1 MVFVYPLLANS
12 WLREDFLFSRE
23 QVKVK
28 LNENLGGHLMED
40 KKLVLDVHEK
50 PTPGYWAALSLQHVL
65 AMFGATVLVPML
77 TGLPVSLA
85 LVASGIGTL
94 FYIFVTKG
102 KSPVYLGSSF
112 AYIAPISSAL
122 ALGATLNADGM
133 ITEGANYGAV
143 SGGLMMVGLVYLV
156 LAMII
161 KFTGTS
167 WVNKLLPPIV
177 IGPTIMVIGLSLAG
191 TAVNMASEHILVALI
206 TLLTAALVSTY
217 TKGLMQ
223 LLPIFSAI
231 VVGYISALMFNLV
244 DFTSVTEAAWFA
256 LPEFA
261 FLHSKPQFTLEIA
274 SLMIPVALVTVTEH
288 IGDHLVL
295 STIVGRDLTKTPGL
309 HRTLIGDGVATL
321 LAGFIG
327 GPANTTY
334 GENTGVIGL
343 TKVASVWVIGGAAIV
358 AFCLGF
364 IGKFTALVQT
374 IPTAVLGGVSIL
386 LFGVIASSG
395 VRVLINNRIDFSKQ
409 RNLII
414 GAIILIIGIGGMSVE
429 IGPITLSGMALAAI
443 VGVIL
448 HLILPDKDASYGPSE
463 TLEVEL
469 NTNVID
475 KQYAN
480 KKEKLVRA

>member
-1 MVFVYPLLANS
+1 
-12 WLREDFLFSRE
+12 
-23 QVKVK
+23 
-28 LNENLGGHLMED
+28 MET

-50 PTPGYWAALSLQHVL
+50 PSPLYWAALSLQHVL
-65 AMFGATVLVPML
+65 AMFGSTVLVPML

-85 LVASGIGTL
+85 LVSSGIGTL

-122 ALGATLNADGM
+122 ALGATLNA
-133 ITEGANYGAV
+133 EGAITNGHNYGAV
-143 SGGLMMVGLVYLV
+143 SGGLIMVGLVYLV
-156 LAMII
+156 LAIII
-161 KFTGTS
+161 KFTGTK
-167 WVNKLLPPIV
+167 WINKVLPPVV
-177 IGPTIMVIGLSLAG
+177 IGPTIMVIGLSLAP
-191 TAVNMASEHILVALI
+191 TAVSMASEHIGIALI

-223 LLPIFSAI
+223 LLPIFCAI
-231 VVGYISALMFNLV
+231 VVGYVTSVALQLV
-244 DFTSVTEAAWFA
+244 DFTAVTEASLFA
-256 LPEFA
+256 LPDFA
-261 FLHSKPQFTLEIA
+261 FLKSTPQFTIEIA
-274 SLMIPVALVTVTEH
+274 SIMVPVALVTVTEH

-295 STIVGRDLTKTPGL
+295 SSIIGRDLTQKPGL

-321 LAGFIG
+321 LAGFMG

-358 AFCLGF
+358 AVGLGF

-395 VRVLINNRIDFSKQ
+395 ARVLINNKIDFSKQ

-414 GAIILIIGIGGMSVE
+414 AASVLIIGIGGMTLTV
-429 IGPITLSGMALAAI
+429 GPVTLSGMALSAI
-443 VGVIL
+443 SGVIL
-448 HLILPDKDASYGPSE
+448 HLILPDKEVSYGDE
-463 TLEVEL
+463 VAIDVEL
-469 NTNVID
+469 TPETVTMN
-475 KQYAN
+475 KQ
-480 KKEKLVRA
+480 EKLVNA

>member
-1 MVFVYPLLANS
+1 M
-12 WLREDFLFSRE
+12 
-23 QVKVK
+23 
-28 LNENLGGHLMED
+28 MEE
-40 KKLVLDVHEK
+40 KNLVLDVHEK

-65 AMFGATVLVPML
+65 AMFGSTVLVPML

-122 ALGATLNADGM
+122 ALGATVNAEGV
-133 ITEGANYGAV
+133 ITNGANYGAV
-143 SGGLMMVGLVYLV
+143 SGGLIMVGLVYLV
-156 LAMII
+156 LALII
-161 KFTGTS
+161 KFTGTG
-167 WVNKLLPPIV
+167 WVNKILPPIV
-177 IGPTIMVIGLSLAG
+177 IGPTIMVIGLSLAA
-191 TAVNMASEHILVALI
+191 TAVNMASEHVMVALI

-231 VVGYISALMFNLV
+231 VVGYLAALGYGLV
-244 DFTSVTEAAWFA
+244 DFTAVSEAAWFA

-261 FLHSKPQFTLEIA
+261 FLHAKPQFTLEIA

-295 STIVGRDLTKTPGL
+295 SSIVGRDLTKTPGL
-309 HRTLIGDGVATL
+309 HRTLVGDGVATL
-321 LAGFIG
+321 LAGFMG

-395 VRVLINNRIDFSKQ
+395 ARVLINNQIDFSKQ

-414 GAIILIIGIGGMSVE
+414 GAIILIVGIGGMSLE
-429 IGPITLSGMALAAI
+429 LGPITLSGMALAAI
-443 VGVIL
+443 IGVLL
-448 HLILPDKDASYGPSE
+448 HLILPDKEASYGPAQ
-463 TLEVEL
+463 TLDIEL
-469 NTNVID
+469 NKELTEDSLTNH
-475 KQYAN
+475 
-480 KKEKLVRA
+480 KEKLVNA

>member
-1 MVFVYPLLANS
+1 M
-12 WLREDFLFSRE
+12 
-23 QVKVK
+23 
-28 LNENLGGHLMED
+28 EN

-50 PTPGYWAALSLQHVL
+50 PTKGYWAALSIQHVL

-85 LVASGIGTL
+85 LVSSGIGTL

-122 ALGATLNADGM
+122 ALGATVNADGA
-133 ITEGANYGAV
+133 ITNGANYGAV
-143 SGGLMMVGLVYLV
+143 TGGLMMVGIVYLI

-161 KFTGTS
+161 KFTGTG
-167 WVNKLLPPIV
+167 WVNKVLPPVV

-191 TAVNMASEHILVALI
+191 TAVDMATDHIVVALI

-244 DFTSVTEAAWFA
+244 DFTSVTEATWFA

-261 FLHSKPQFTLEIA
+261 FLHSKPQFSLEIA
-274 SLMIPVALVTVTEH
+274 SIMVPVALVTVTEH

-295 STIVGRDLTKTPGL
+295 STIIGRDLTKKPGL

-414 GAIILIIGIGGMSVE
+414 GAVVLIVGIGGMTLEV
-429 IGPITLSGMALAAI
+429 GPITLSGMALSAI

-448 HLILPDKDASYGPSE
+448 HMILPEKEVSYGPTPSSE
-463 TLEVEL
+463 LEL
-469 NTNVID
+469 NIDVEENQAVNV
-475 KQYAN
+475 
-480 KKEKLVRA
+480 KEKLANA